1 MVINFYF
8 KEDLIMKTFKTI
20 MITLMV
26 TVIVVTVGAVGFLIN
41 EGIVTIDKR
50 DVNHN
55 KTVMID
61 GVITE
66 STDWSELLGYE
77 VKIDIV
83 DKAYIGK

>member
-1 MVINFYF
+1 
-8 KEDLIMKTFKTI
+8 MKTFKTI